1 MMKTTQDGR
10 QQIDSQDLS
19 PLAKLFQL
27 GRDQSYVTYADIL
40 RYFPMPETDLEQ
52 LDLIFSAL
60 LCAGIPY
67 GEDADHLCCPFS
79 DPKDT
84 DEWY

>member
-1 MMKTTQDGR
+1 MAKNSQGE
-10 QQIDSQDLS
+10 QINQTKELS
-19 PLAKLFQL
+19 PIAQLFQL
-27 GRDQSYVTYADIL
+27 GRDQSYVTFADIL
-40 RYFPMPETDLEQ
+40 RFFPTPEYNLEQ
-52 LDLIFSAL
+52 LDRIFAAL

-84 DEWY
+84 DNWY